1 MNSLQQSQFYDV
13 NQDSDTIGIFVII
26 YCKKYIEIIVY
37 EEPISDNE

>member
-26 YCKKYIEIIVY
+26 YYKNIEIIVY